1 MMKKLVILYF
11 LAFFCPTFLFA
22 QVEMARSLE
31 AIQDLKNGFL
41 LVKLP
46 TKTKQLAAY
55 DAETQ
60 RFSSNLSHVEH
71 LKKLRND
78 AVEEVKSLQFNIKE
92 GFKNHYQFSEV
103 VITYDTSKTI
113 FYDKNMVVKEGFSL
127 ENKKY
132 LIFNNQKVIKEDYIL
147 KDVFALSDKKSIILK
162 YPFPSEIPIGFRR
175 LRVLKYDKKD
185 FPRVSD
191 EEKRAFKPKR
201 ARKLDPN
208 EYIAIVKMLDLRMK
222 AFYNL
227 VTLGK

>member
-1 MMKKLVILYF
+1 MMKKLFLLSF
-11 LAFFCPTFLFA
+11 LAFFCPIFLFA

-55 DAETQ
+55 DVEIQ
-60 RFSSNLSHVEH
+60 RFSNNLSHVEH

-113 FYDKNMVVKEGFSL
+113 FYDKNMVVKEGFLL

-147 KDVFALSDKKSIILK
+147 KDVFALSDKKSVILK
-162 YPFPSEIPIGFRR
+162 YPFPSEIQIGFRR
-175 LRVLKYDKKD
+175 MAVLKYSKKD

>member
-1 MMKKLVILYF
+1 MMKKLFLLSF
-11 LAFFCPTFLFA
+11 LAFFCPIFLFA

-55 DAETQ
+55 DVEIQ
-60 RFSSNLSHVEH
+60 RFSNNLSHVEH

-113 FYDKNMVVKEGFSL
+113 FYDKNMVIKEGFLL

-147 KDVFALSDKKSIILK
+147 KDVFALSDKKSVILK
-162 YPFPSEIPIGFRR
+162 YPFPSEIQIGFRR
-175 LRVLKYDKKD
+175 MAVLKYNKKD

-201 ARKLDPN
+201 ARKLDSN
-208 EYIAIVKMLDLRMK
+208 EYVAIVKMLDLRMK